1 MQRKKKKIGQTG
13 KPGAK
18 KKNLFTSQHCWDP
31 ALSVEFMA
39 RNLPANWSR
48 WNPVT
53 ADAAQGT
60 KQLNKAFA
68 CTPVQDF

>member
-1 MQRKKKKIGQTG
+1 MQRKKKKIAQTG

-18 KKNLFTSQHCWDP
+18 KNLFTSQRCWDP
-31 ALSVEFMA
+31 ALSVEFVA
-39 RNLPANWSR
+39 RNLPANRSR

-68 CTPVQDF
+68 WTPVQDF